1 MFIAGRHRRRS
12 VKEKIEDDLRA
23 ARTYDQWRAMAVL
36 HDQRSGA
43 DVWRKAERSSL
54 YDFEEIRRRH
64 DRLRVAL
71 DQDDRREI
79 LFLLNEGVHGNM
91 GGMGNA
97 GLYARSLIG
106 TKCLVE
112 GYIDLLVE
120 GLDRVATASEA
131 EITAVARLDFLRR
144 ASHCYGRSAL
154 MLSGGAG
161 LIYFHHGVVE
171 ELVDHRL
178 LPNVISGASAGA
190 WICVQLAALGD
201 EELRARPFETRR
213 YASVAARGIRDFMG
227 EIESERMTRYREEL
241 VDGFCPDMTFQ
252 EAYEHTGRYI
262 NISVA
267 ASEAHQK
274 SRLLNAI
281 TSPNVT
287 LRSAA
292 MATSAVPGVV
302 EPVQLEAKDGAGR
315 TKPYLPGRKWVDGSM
330 SDDLPARRLSR
341 LFGVNHYI
349 VSLINPM
356 ALPFVK
362 RPNVRRHEILE
373 SIDEI
378 RHSLTKETL
387 RLAGSRRNRLPILS
401 RVGAMMEGLYGMV
414 DQQYTG
420 DVNLTLER
428 GEYSWRNVLFH
439 YEDHARIESLI
450 RAGRRAVWP
459 NVDLIRNNTRIS
471 RKLDELLVE
480 FDQPDTGVGSYLV
493 H

>member
-1 MFIAGRHRRRS
+1 MFMAAQRLFRS
-12 VKEKIEDDLRA
+12 PYKKIEADLRRA
-23 ARTYDQWRAMAVL
+23 QNYSEWRATAEVL
-36 HDQRSGA
+36 DERSGA
-43 DVWRKAERSSL
+43 KAWQQTERSSL
-54 YDFEEIRRRH
+54 YDFAEIRRRH
-64 DRLRVAL
+64 DRLELAVDR
-71 DQDDRREI
+71 DDRREI

-91 GGMGNA
+91 GGMGNNA
-97 GLYARSLIG
+97 LYTRSLVG
-106 TKCLVE
+106 TKRLVE
-112 GYIDLLVE
+112 RYIDLLLE
-120 GLDRVATASEA
+120 GVDRVGNASES
-131 EITAVARLDFLRR
+131 EISRVEKIDFLRR
-144 ASHCYGRSAL
+144 ANHCYGRSAL

-171 ELVDHRL
+171 ELVDQQL
-178 LPNVISGASAGA
+178 LPSVISGASAGG
-190 WICVQLAALGD
+190 WICVQLGALD
-201 EELRARPFETRR
+201 DAELRSRHFETRR
-213 YASVAARGIRDFMG
+213 YASVAARGIREFMG
-227 EIESERMTRYREEL
+227 EIESERMKKYREDL

-302 EPVQLEAKDGAGR
+302 EPVQLEAKDGSG
-315 TKPYLPGRKWVDGSM
+315 KPKAYLPGRKWVDGSM

-349 VSLINPM
+349 VSLINPA
-356 ALPFVK
+356 ALPFVR
-362 RPNVRRHEILE
+362 RPDVRRHEIFQSL
-373 SIDEI
+373 DEI

-401 RVGAMMEGLYGMV
+401 RAGALMEGLYGMV

-420 DVNLTLER
+420 DVNLSLER
-428 GEYSWRNVLFH
+428 SEYSWRNILFH
-439 YEDHARIESLI
+439 YENDERIQSLI

-459 NVDLIRNNTRIS
+459 NVDLIRNSTRIS
-471 RKLDELLVE
+471 RKLDELLVK
-480 FDQPDTGVGSYLV
+480 FDQPGSSSGGYLV
-493 H
+493 R